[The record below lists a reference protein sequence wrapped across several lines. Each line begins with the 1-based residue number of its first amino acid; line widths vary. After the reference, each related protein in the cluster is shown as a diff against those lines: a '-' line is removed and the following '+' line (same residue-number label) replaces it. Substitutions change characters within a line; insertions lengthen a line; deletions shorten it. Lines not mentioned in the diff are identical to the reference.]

1 MSRSAEMLGRAIVL
15 AVILVVA
22 IAAAVECWGR

>member
-1 MSRSAEMLGRAIVL
+1 MTWELV

-22 IAAAVECWGR
+22 IAVGAAIAYVRRRKPGGG

>member
-1 MSRSAEMLGRAIVL
+1 MSDLDILVYFGIMLAM

-22 IAAAVECWGR
+22 IAFFMD